1 MAEALTLIIFC
12 IILAVC
18 FILGVPLTPTLFLG
32 FLVFCTYVLYK
43 KFSVKELWNMVWGGI
58 ITVKNVIPVFL
69 LIGLL
74 TAYWRSAGTIASI
87 VSYLSGAIQ
96 PGVILVITFILCS
109 VVSVLTGT
117 SFGTVATMGII
128 CMTMGRAMGVNPA
141 FLGGAIMSG
150 IYFGDRCSPISSSA
164 HLIADLTKTDIYD
177 NVKLMAKDAVIPFI
191 LVSAIYA
198 CMGLGVDAEGP
209 GINVREVFSRELVI
223 SPLALIPAGII
234 LILAIFRFNVRMSMS
249 ISLLTGA
256 ILTVILQKREVLDVF
271 KIALF
276 GYSANDSEV
285 AVMMNGGGL
294 LGMIDVILV
303 LILAGAFGGI
313 FKGTELLSAVKRPLQ
328 RIAEK
333 GTNFASVF
341 CAALGSGFIACDQM
355 LTILMTHQLTE
366 DIEKDKSKLAIGMEN
381 SAALFS
387 AMMPWS
393 IGNRVPLT
401 TIGAPRTASIFAF
414 FLYLMPIYALI
425 VSFIKKGA
433 KNNEC

>member
-333 GTNFASVF
+333 GTNFTSVF